1 MCNATTTPRD
11 RWGVRL
17 IGSPSDIQ
25 RIATELGPVGLSVQQ
40 LCDGALKIQLLSSVP
55 AENATDWKGYEF
67 ARLVWA
73 AARLRFGILNPIHLA
88 PVEDAE
94 MDPPSDATISTDQP
108 TLSQILRIAY
118 ERGHIRKALL
128 SYAAGGAAGLF
139 DAYEAICEEIVSRSL
154 PDYASGCGTKE
165 WLVLQEWI
173 AEDEDDR
180 FLTTVLHF
188 RQDDSQGLTFHPF
201 SPYEAEVFVR
211 KVLIHLIEY
220 CSTTTEQPN
229 A

>member
-25 RIATELGPVGLSVQQ
+25 KIATELGPVGLSVQ
-40 LCDGALKIQLLSSVP
+40 LYDGALKIEPLSSVP
-55 AENATDWKGYEF
+55 AQNAAEWKGYEF

-73 AARLRFGILNPIHLA
+73 AARLRFGILNPIRLV

-94 MDPPSDATISTDQP
+94 MEPPSDATISTDQP

-139 DAYEAICEEIVSRSL
+139 DAYEAICEEIVSRGL

-173 AEDEDDR
+173 AEDEDEQ

-188 RQDDSQGLTFHPF
+188 RQDDSHAPTFHPL

-220 CSTTTEQPN
+220 CSTTTEAAN

>member
-1 MCNATTTPRD
+1 MRQEYATTTQRD

-25 RIATELGPVGLSVQQ
+25 RIATELGPVGLSVQ
-40 LCDGALKIQLLSSVP
+40 LYDGVLKIEPMSTVP
-55 AENATDWKGYEF
+55 AQHATEWKGYEF

-73 AARLRFGILNPIHLA
+73 AARLRFGINPIGLV

-94 MDPPSDATISTDQP
+94 MGPPSDATISTDEP
-108 TLSQILRIAY
+108 TLSQILRIAD
-118 ERGHIRKALL
+118 ESGHIRKALL

-139 DAYEAICEEIVSRSL
+139 DAYEAICEEIVSRGL

-165 WLVLQEWI
+165 WLVLQAWI

-188 RQDDSQGLTFHPF
+188 RQDDSHGLAFHPF

-211 KVLIHLIEY
+211 KVLINLIEY
-220 CSTTTEQPN
+220 CSTTTEAPN